1 MTTSSR
7 KEVRGTNE
15 RWFRAPFAGIACTLV
30 WAFLINAMAGVGAPE
45 GQHMWTLSYVALSI
59 AMPIMGLL
67 SKLKPSVLSLKV
79 VPVVMIAIG
88 VVGTVGLYAA
98 DAFPALGALRLPAV
112 VACSCALGWMYLQWA
127 LFFIRLDVRQSV
139 LCLFTANIAGSLI
152 KELAHVMPLAGTCMV
167 AACMPV
173 LSCVLCWWA
182 MRLLPKHDE
191 ARHKRLESESPRGV
205 WKIAAPV
212 VVFSFVTAF
221 LIGSFAGNQ
230 SSLSIG
236 EFTAARAFEI
246 AVSAMALIV
255 VCVWR
260 KPFNFAQLWRV
271 ILLVLAIDMVC
282 AIALSQF
289 GMLRCVESS
298 VWDLLVLFAWL
309 TVADFAKRTNES
321 PSLVFG
327 IGWPF
332 YTLPFAAGTFAS
344 SFSPGSVSTAAIA
357 LLMLVLLI
365 TAMACLETRDQ
376 DTKQLFAE
384 ASEEAQ
390 APTRPSDYDNI
401 DDRCKQI
408 AEQYSLTPRE
418 LDVMQLLCKGRT
430 KAYIAETLFLT
441 ENTVRGHT
449 KHLYTKLDVHSKQE
463 LLDLI
468 GCA

>member
-1 MTTSSR
+1 
-7 KEVRGTNE
+7 
-15 RWFRAPFAGIACTLV
+15 
-30 WAFLINAMAGVGAPE
+30 
-45 GQHMWTLSYVALSI
+45 
-59 AMPIMGLL
+59 
-67 SKLKPSVLSLKV
+67 
-79 VPVVMIAIG
+79 
-88 VVGTVGLYAA
+88 
-98 DAFPALGALRLPAV
+98 
-112 VACSCALGWMYLQWA
+112 
-127 LFFIRLDVRQSV
+127 
-139 LCLFTANIAGSLI
+139 
-152 KELAHVMPLAGTCMV
+152 
-167 AACMPV
+167 
-173 LSCVLCWWA
+173 
-182 MRLLPKHDE
+182 
-191 ARHKRLESESPRGV
+191 
-205 WKIAAPV
+205 
-212 VVFSFVTAF
+212 
-221 LIGSFAGNQ
+221 
-230 SSLSIG
+230 
-236 EFTAARAFEI
+236 
-246 AVSAMALIV
+246 
-255 VCVWR
+255 
-260 KPFNFAQLWRV
+260 
-271 ILLVLAIDMVC
+271 
-282 AIALSQF
+282 
-289 GMLRCVESS
+289 VESS